1 MKKIPIGI
9 SNFREL
15 GETEY
20 VFFDK
25 ILMIQDFLIEKVKLR
40 LSLGLVDLERL

>member
-9 SNFREL
+9 LNFREL
-15 GETEY
+15 GENEY

-25 ILMIQDFLIEKVKLR
+25 TLMIQDFLIEKVKLR

>member
-15 GETEY
+15 VENEY
-20 VFFDK
+20 VFFYK
-25 ILMIQDFLIEKVKLR
+25 TLMIQDFLIEKVKLR